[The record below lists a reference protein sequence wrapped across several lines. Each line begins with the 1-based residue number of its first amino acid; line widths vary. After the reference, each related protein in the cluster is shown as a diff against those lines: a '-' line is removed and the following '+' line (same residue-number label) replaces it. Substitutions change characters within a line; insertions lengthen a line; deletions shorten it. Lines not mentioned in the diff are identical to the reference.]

1 MDYKKKLIK
10 KAKFW
15 FVFMLSLVALVILY
29 AILDFLL
36 AGVLYLVV
44 SLFGKASAL
53 VVFKWTV
60 VVLLALQIMSTIPA
74 ISGVVESRIE
84 EEESEEENSGT

>member
-1 MDYKKKLIK
+1 MDYKKKLIQ

-60 VVLLALQIMSTIPA
+60 VVLLALQIVSTIPA